1 MTDIRKSET
10 LRGAGARGPTGPT
23 GPAGSSGS
31 GTTGPTG
38 STGSSG
44 PTGATG
50 ATGPG
55 GSGDN
60 TMIKTAGANIAAGEP
75 CQIGVTSATPAQAIT
90 ATNNATVAGL
100 AIAAAATSSPVTL
113 QFSGPLTLTT
123 AEWDARTGGSG
134 GLSAGFWYY
143 LSASTLGGLTTTAPS
158 AGGEFVTPVG
168 FAQDATTMIIN
179 PSAPVPA

>member
-10 LRGAGARGPTGPT
+10 LSGTRGTRGTRGPTGPT
-23 GPAGSSGS
+23 GPSGS
-31 GTTGPTG
+31 GGSG
-38 STGSSG
+38 STGPSG
-44 PTGATG
+44 ATGATGPSGATG

-60 TMIKTAGANIAAGEP
+60 TMTKTAGANIAAGEP
-75 CQIGVTSATPAQAIT
+75 CQIGVTTATPAQAIT

-134 GLSAGFWYY
+134 GLSAWWV
-143 LSASTLGGLTTTAPS
+143 LVLPEREH
-158 AGGEFVTPVG
+158 AGWSHDDGAERGRRVHHACRICAGHDHDDHQP
-168 FAQDATTMIIN
+168 
-179 PSAPVPA
+179 